1 MWGPGLN
8 GGQPQ
13 MLLGQPIIMSEYAP
27 SSITTDAYALALGD
41 FSWYWTAD
49 SLMMTTQR
57 LVEVY
62 ARQNQIGY
70 IIRVE
75 SDGMPVLAE
84 AFARMKFAA

>member
-1 MWGPGLN
+1 
-8 GGQPQ
+8 
-13 MLLGQPIIMSEYAP
+13 
-27 SSITTDAYALALGD
+27 
-41 FSWYWTAD
+41 
-49 SLMMTTQR
+49 MMTTQR